1 MENDRLLVLQ
11 PAHEG
16 GHHGVELADG
26 DVGRTSDVAAYVVCN
41 ECHYQMSVRPDM
53 YDYTWCILGVAI
65 RGTSGPAWGLR
76 TVISYVNDGKRGV
89 GSVLLGQNL
98 LGERLG
104 GHAPQTGNR
113 GHGMNE

>member
-1 MENDRLLVLQ
+1 MW
-11 PAHEG
+11 PPMWSA
-16 GHHGVELADG
+16 
-26 DVGRTSDVAAYVVCN
+26 TSVTTKCLSDT
-41 ECHYQMSVRPDM
+41 

-65 RGTSGPAWGLR
+65 RETYGLAWGLR

-89 GSVLLGQNL
+89 SSVLLGQDL

-113 GHGMNE
+113 GHGTNE